1 MTYWEKRQQQLNKQ
15 LEKDE
20 AKLKKRLSSFYDAEF
35 RKLERQI
42 AAYYTQYG
50 EGSVIE
56 YRKLM
61 ESLPAEDRRLLMEQM
76 DAFAKKYPE
85 YAHLMPI
92 RESIY
97 KLNRLEGLQH
107 SILMQQ
113 YEIGA
118 ANIEQITDH
127 LNRQALRAANA
138 AAEALGFG
146 KNFYAVNAD
155 IIKKF
160 VDVPWVDGKNF
171 STRIWGN
178 TEKLA
183 NYLNTDIAQA
193 FARGDSYDSIVRNLR
208 KRFDKVTRNDAYRL
222 VYTEGTYVMAEA
234 QMTPF
239 EGEFEE
245 YRVSTVGDGK
255 VCDICRE
262 VAKKTFQIKDRK
274 PGINF
279 PPLHAWCR
287 CSFTIEVSDW
297 DAWMEDYEQRHG
309 GGQSVKNIAGA
320 KNSDIINYTDA
331 KTIKEAEAYAK
342 SLGVES
348 ASFKGSDITTANA
361 MNRALADAFNYCPEL
376 ADKIKFYGT
385 TQEKNKLFKAD
396 LAKYYEKLLRTNYPG
411 QSSALYERESQ
422 KHAARAIGKANPRR
436 WAEAYDG
443 KVDSADQDLI
453 NICKKYAGVSV
464 NSKFA
469 KDSVTFAQ
477 GIANSAKTKFHPQ
490 GCDTIK
496 SVFDHEFGHQLDY
509 LLDLRNDK
517 DIQEAWA
524 AFNKLTISDRNDT
537 LSVYA
542 YRDNAIAEFIAEG
555 YAEYKNNPT
564 PRKWAKIIGD
574 KIERKITKK

>member
-20 AKLKKRLSSFYDAEF
+20 AKLKERLSSFYDAEF

-50 EGSVIE
+50 EDSVIE

-85 YAHLMPI
+85 YAHLMPV

-97 KLNRLEGLQH
+97 KLNRLEGLQY

-138 AAEALGFG
+138 AAESLGFG
-146 KNFYAVNAD
+146 KNFYAANAD

-160 VDVPWVDGKNF
+160 VDVPWADGKNF

-193 FARGDSYDSIVRNLR
+193 FARGDSYDRIVSNLK
-208 KRFDKVTRNDAYRL
+208 KRFEKVTRNDAYRL

-234 QMTPF
+234 TMTPF
-239 EGEFEE
+239 ESEFEQ

-262 VAKKTFQIKDRK
+262 VAKETFQIKDRT
-274 PGINF
+274 PGVNF

-287 CSFTIEVSDW
+287 CSFTVEVADW
-297 DAWMEDYEQRHG
+297 DAWMEDYELRHG
-309 GGQSVKNIAGA
+309 NGQARKVKNRL
-320 KNSDIINYTDA
+320 KSDIGKPGFITPENIEDFKDIGIDEYIA
-331 KTIKEAEAYAK
+331 KEI
-342 SLGVES
+342 
-348 ASFKGSDITTANA
+348 
-361 MNRALADAFNYCPEL
+361 
-376 ADKIKFYGT
+376 
-385 TQEKNKLFKAD
+385 
-396 LAKYYEKLLRTNYPG
+396 EKLPEN
-411 QSSALYERESQ
+411 
-422 KHAARAIGKANPRR
+422 H
-436 WAEAYDG
+436 
-443 KVDSADQDLI
+443 
-453 NICKKYAGVSV
+453 
-464 NSKFA
+464 
-469 KDSVTFAQ
+469 
-477 GIANSAKTKFHPQ
+477 
-490 GCDTIK
+490 
-496 SVFDHEFGHQLDY
+496 LDY
-509 LLDLRNDK
+509 LNGYIERFIIDDK
-517 DIQEAWA
+517 LNSR
-524 AFNKLTISDRNDT
+524 FDR
-537 LSVYA
+537 
-542 YRDNAIAEFIAEG
+542 
-555 YAEYKNNPT
+555 
-564 PRKWAKIIGD
+564 
-574 KIERKITKK
+574 ERKILYLRSDPIEGELIHELGHVLETKSGLIYTDRYREIRENGMGQISIFRIRRGKQYEYVENEKFVSRYQGMLYEQDNNGYKSRKRDGYINLECLGEYFSEGYREYFINPENLKRKDPELFEYIRILKLK